1 MRGTLRTL
9 VTHAAEQAA
18 GEAGFFARLREGG
31 MLVRLRFSEL
41 DPGQVTG
48 YSVTLPGHTGPDGT
62 LRWYGGGRLA
72 AGLTLPRLRDRWNRP
87 PGGIAERSGAPWF
100 TAPER
105 DELYR
110 HAARQ
115 ARAAA
120 EHIRHCSVTDP
131 DLAADA
137 AWAAADTLNVA
148 ARALRNPHLQCA
160 ADSYDRAARAQYGR
174 LPPRSCDG
182 DRLRR
187 TARLIALTGNLTGDT
202 TLMAI
207 ALMAQLVAL
216 AAAVAELRQAQQH
229 AAQAAAA
236 RAAAGQLH
244 AAVVEAR
251 SHAPRFGSVHQQPSA
266 RATRAPRA
274 ARLDFPMHI
283 RPTREAANDA
293 EARRPSSPKQGRPPQ
308 PRASPHH

>member
-1 MRGTLRTL
+1 
-9 VTHAAEQAA
+9 
-18 GEAGFFARLREGG
+18 
-31 MLVRLRFSEL
+31 
-41 DPGQVTG
+41 
-48 YSVTLPGHTGPDGT
+48 
-62 LRWYGGGRLA
+62 
-72 AGLTLPRLRDRWNRP
+72 
-87 PGGIAERSGAPWF
+87 
-100 TAPER
+100 
-105 DELYR
+105 
-110 HAARQ
+110 
-115 ARAAA
+115 
-120 EHIRHCSVTDP
+120 
-131 DLAADA
+131 
-137 AWAAADTLNVA
+137 
-148 ARALRNPHLQCA
+148 
-160 ADSYDRAARAQYGR
+160 
-174 LPPRSCDG
+174 
-182 DRLRR
+182 
-187 TARLIALTGNLTGDT
+187 LIALTGNLTGDT